1 MNPVDHSYW
10 LASRA
15 IGIVALALLSI
26 SVAWGLSMS
35 SKLAKRG
42 PGSIGRAKQ
51 FHEALS
57 LVALSAIL
65 AHGLILL
72 GDNYINPTFSQ
83 LFIPFTMPKQP
94 IWTGI
99 GIIGGWVAMVCGLS
113 YYARRWIGANRW
125 KVVHRF
131 TLLAWL
137 FAFAHG
143 IGSGSDASTGWFLAL
158 MGILLVPVFFA
169 LAYRLL
175 PGDEAKP
182 PSSSKRDDVSRA
194 ADRRTRAT
202 AKRAPARSGTARRKP
217 ARRGTPGP
225 APNPPPARAE
235 S

>member
-26 SVAWGLSMS
+26 SVAWGMSLS

-65 AHGLILL
+65 AHGLVLL

-94 IWTGI
+94 VWTGV
-99 GIIGGWVAMVCGLS
+99 GIIGAWVAMVCGLS

-131 TLLAWL
+131 TLAAWL
-137 FAFAHG
+137 MSFAHA
-143 IGSGSDASTGWFLAL
+143 IGSGSDSSTAWFLVL
-158 MGILLVPVFFA
+158 MGILLVPVLFS

-175 PGDEAKP
+175 PGDDVKP
-182 PSSSKRDDVSRA
+182 SGGGPRSPESREQA
-194 ADRRTRAT
+194 RRTRASHGRGQ
-202 AKRAPARSGTARRKP
+202 ASGSGNGRRAP

-225 APNPPPARAE
+225 APNPPPARG
-235 S
+235 

>member
-15 IGIVALALLSI
+15 IGIVALALLSV

-51 FHEALS
+51 AHEALS

-65 AHGLILL
+65 AHGLVLL

-99 GIIGGWVAMVCGLS
+99 GIIGAWVAMVCGLS

-131 TLLAWL
+131 TLAAWVL
-137 FAFAHG
+137 SFGHA

-158 MGILLVPVFFA
+158 MGILLIPVLFA

-182 PSSSKRDDVSRA
+182 KA
-194 ADRRTRAT
+194 A
-202 AKRAPARSGTARRKP
+202 
-217 ARRGTPGP
+217 
-225 APNPPPARAE
+225 
-235 S
+235 